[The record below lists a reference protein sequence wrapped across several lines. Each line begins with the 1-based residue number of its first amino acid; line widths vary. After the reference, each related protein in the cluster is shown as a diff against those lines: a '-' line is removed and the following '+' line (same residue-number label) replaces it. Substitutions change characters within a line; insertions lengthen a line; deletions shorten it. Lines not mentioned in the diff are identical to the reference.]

1 MNALDR
7 EAEALRQKFFGA
19 ADAADDVDEIEDW
32 ADVRPG
38 TRAGWICIAR
48 HVRARERK
56 KFKEGID
63 YCGRKFAESHQ

>member
-1 MNALDR
+1 MNVLDR
-7 EAEALRQKFFGA
+7 EAVKLWKIVHREPFLLQSAW
-19 ADAADDVDEIEDW
+19 DAVIPHY
-32 ADVRPG
+32 R
-38 TRAGWICIAR
+38 RLAR